1 MNFFYERQN
10 ARGNW
15 LSSQIDV
22 GYIERVAY
30 VSSVQSARAS
40 AMDVRF
46 TSARQLS
53 LIYCASGD
61 AFSRSIRRIY
71 SFRPSVGADSDK
83 ILKKSVRAALL
94 RILQSGHIKNIHL
107 HRWKHKTVKLC
118 SGKSEMGNCIF
129 HFFQILAPSIHL
141 QVHNSFCFICLFYFT
156 SLCFRF

>member
-1 MNFFYERQN
+1 MRNVNFFYERQN

-22 GYIERVAY
+22 GYIQRVAY

-61 AFSRSIRRIY
+61 ALSRSIRRIY

-83 ILKKSVRAALL
+83 ILKNLFAPHCFVFCSRDTL
-94 RILQSGHIKNIHL
+94 RIYI
-107 HRWKHKTVKLC
+107 
-118 SGKSEMGNCIF
+118 
-129 HFFQILAPSIHL
+129 SIAE
-141 QVHNSFCFICLFYFT
+141 NT
-156 SLCFRF
+156 KP